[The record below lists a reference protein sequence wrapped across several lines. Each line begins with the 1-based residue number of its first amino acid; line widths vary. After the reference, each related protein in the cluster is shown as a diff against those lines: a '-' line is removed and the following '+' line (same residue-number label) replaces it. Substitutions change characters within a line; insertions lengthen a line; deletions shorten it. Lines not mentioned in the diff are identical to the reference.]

1 VVWECGTNAAELRLK
16 NARVRVLKVCAW
28 GGYRIPAIP
37 TMRGAAMASAAPP
50 TAARSPSP
58 ALCVLRE
65 RERGVARFVFFSGF
79 FLRVCWCVER
89 GSNLQ
94 NRQEQSP
101 GMRIQCKAQWHTTCA
116 AAYTPQLP
124 HKQHEAYLWVVG
136 RFAREG
142 ILNDLSGQQVRHRN
156 DSEWVV
162 QQLLTTQ
169 APDPPTNKPLDWGS
183 Y

>member
-65 RERGVARFVFFSGF
+65 RESVCVCVQGVARDFQTVFFS
-79 FLRVCWCVER
+79 VCWCVER
-89 GSNLQ
+89 GSDSSRAVSWDAHSMQGTVAHN
-94 NRQEQSP
+94 
-101 GMRIQCKAQWHTTCA
+101 MRSRTHVSA
-116 AAYTPQLP
+116 AAQGRIRHTFG
-124 HKQHEAYLWVVG
+124 LWAVSHG
-136 RFAREG
+136 R
-142 ILNDLSGQQVRHRN
+142 DLRN
-156 DSEWVV
+156 SE
-162 QQLLTTQ
+162 
-169 APDPPTNKPLDWGS
+169 
-183 Y
+183 